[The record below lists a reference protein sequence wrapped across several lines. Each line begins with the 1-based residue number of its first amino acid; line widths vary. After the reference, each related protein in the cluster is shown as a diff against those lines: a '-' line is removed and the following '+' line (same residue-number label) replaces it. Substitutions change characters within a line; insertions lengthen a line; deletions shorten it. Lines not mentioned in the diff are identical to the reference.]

1 MITTILLF
9 LVILSALV
17 FVHEFGHFIV
27 AKKSGMKVEEF
38 GFGFPPRAFAI
49 RKGDTEYSVNW
60 IPLGG
65 FVRIKGESGDTR
77 NESDSFSA
85 KPKWKRFLVL
95 IAGVAM
101 NFLLAAVLLS
111 AGFMVGLPTSIEGEL
126 PKNAT
131 VAEAQ
136 LQVVTV
142 ANDSPA
148 ARAGVTAGDELVSMD
163 GAVFDTA
170 ELARDYIRANG
181 DVGIVT
187 VVKKQD
193 DAFVTVTLTSE
204 DLTGAAGVHG
214 VGLGL
219 VKTGLVSFSFFPA
232 IGHGFTAATSY
243 TVEVVRSFADLIKN
257 LVVTQSVSV
266 DLSGPVGIAVMTGQ
280 AADLGIV
287 YLLQFAALLSVNLA
301 VVNVLPFP
309 ALDGGRILFLL
320 IEAIRRKPA
329 NHQVEAIVHNV
340 GFALLMTLVLLV
352 TYRDFVKFGG
362 QMWGAVKH
370 LVGA

>member
-9 LVILSALV
+9 LVILSVLV

-38 GFGFPPRAFAI
+38 GFGFPPRAFAV

-65 FVRIKGESGDTR
+65 FVRIKGESGEHR
-77 NESDSFSA
+77 AEPDSFSA

-95 IAGVAM
+95 VAGVAM
-101 NFLLAAVLLS
+101 NFLLAGVLLS
-111 AGFMVGLPTSIEGEL
+111 AGFMVGLPTSIEGDL
-126 PKNAT
+126 PANAN
-131 VAEAQ
+131 VAETQ

-142 ANDSPA
+142 AAGSPA
-148 ARAGVTAGDELVSMD
+148 ERAGVSAGDELVSMD

-170 ELARDYIRANG
+170 EAARDYIRAHG
-181 DVGIVT
+181 DGGIVT
-187 VVKKQD
+187 VVRKQD
-193 DAFVTVTLTSE
+193 DAFATVTLTSE
-204 DLTGAAGVHG
+204 DLASAGVHG

-232 IGHGFTAATSY
+232 IAHGFVAATSY
-243 TVEVVRSFADLIKN
+243 TVEVVRSFADLVRN
-257 LVVTQSVSV
+257 LVVTQRVSV

-280 AADLGIV
+280 AADLGVV

-301 VVNVLPFP
+301 VVNILPFP

-329 NHQVEAIVHNV
+329 NHQVEAVVHNV
-340 GFALLMTLVLLV
+340 GFALLMALVLLV